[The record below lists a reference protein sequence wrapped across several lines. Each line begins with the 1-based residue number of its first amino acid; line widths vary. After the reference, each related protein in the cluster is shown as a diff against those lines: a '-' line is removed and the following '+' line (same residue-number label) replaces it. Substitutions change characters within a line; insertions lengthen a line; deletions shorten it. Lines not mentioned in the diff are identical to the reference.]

1 MVVACSAPRV
11 CVCVLS
17 PSLSVLT
24 LLVTR
29 RTVLGG
35 HAEWIL
41 LSTAAAVRESKL
53 YKLYAG
59 ATSQKPK
66 QA

>member
-1 MVVACSAPRV
+1 
-11 CVCVLS
+11 
-17 PSLSVLT
+17 VLT